1 MNACC
6 RTCGQALK
14 GLSRIVI
21 EKRSGTVSTRNGY
34 ALLRPTELALVDALY
49 SDAPAIHSVDD
60 LRAEI
65 DLQTGTTVRRLVH
78 DVRLK
83 IAPLGVEIVTVH
95 GVGYHLAGDIR

>member
-1 MNACC
+1 MSSCC
-6 RTCGQALK
+6 RTCGQALN

-21 EKRSGTVSTRNGY
+21 EKRSGTVTTPKGY
-34 ALLRPTELALVDALY
+34 ARLRPSELALVDALH

-60 LRAEI
+60 LRAAV

-83 IAPLGVEIVTVH
+83 IRPLGVEIVTIH
-95 GVGYHLAGDIR
+95 GVGYHLGGAVR